1 MRKKVKLVIEF
12 YIVGLVEDKTGLE
25 DMAVSGV

>member
-1 MRKKVKLVIEF
+1 LTRKKVKLVF